1 MKKSLGKCY
10 GNLPTRKQG
19 TVFRVMTQG
28 YPCHPQGLETY
39 FHCGL
44 PSNPLR
50 TLRQGL
56 RKDLCSPCLPASL
69 PGEGVTC
76 QVLRE
81 ELTPHLLFLRGFSFQ
96 MGLLHP
102 VLWATPATWT
112 KGSILSL
119 CMWSG
124 WTVREQD
131 RGRPQGGPGGQV
143 SPFLRHEHG
152 PCMRQL
158 GGSGQLLPQRGLP
171 MKCVW
176 ILTCLPW
183 FYRKSTPA
191 LCESR
196 MDSFCCIHAPGPAL
210 SPALQVQEDACLVP
224 GIGFLGLIRPGREL
238 LRSLGQPL
246 GDLGLPGQEAGEHQ
260 E

>member
-131 RGRPQGGPGGQV
+131 RGRPREAQV
-143 SPFLRHEHG
+143 GKSRPFYGMSVALACSSWGAVGNSYPKEGSPRSA
-152 PCMRQL
+152 C
-158 GGSGQLLPQRGLP
+158 GS
-171 MKCVW
+171 
-176 ILTCLPW
+176 
-183 FYRKSTPA
+183 
-191 LCESR
+191 
-196 MDSFCCIHAPGPAL
+196 
-210 SPALQVQEDACLVP
+210 
-224 GIGFLGLIRPGREL
+224 
-238 LRSLGQPL
+238 
-246 GDLGLPGQEAGEHQ
+246 
-260 E
+260 